1 VRGFTALKRLTRTLL
16 ALLCTIGSLF
26 AAPLVA
32 GAHPLVGIGENNT
45 PFLSDPRFLALGIT
59 QVRDDIA
66 WNALSVPRARAN
78 LAAWLAE
85 AQADGLTP
93 LITFDHVVGSVR
105 TQRRLPSVAQFSNA
119 FLRFRKLYPWVTDF
133 ETWDEANFYLE
144 GTAFNPKRAAQF
156 YLALRR
162 DCPSC
167 TILASD
173 LLDVPKTE
181 AVPMVKWV
189 DAFIRYAHTQPA
201 YWGLNN
207 YFGANRLETGTTE
220 QMLHAVKGKI
230 WFAETGGIVSRDNG
244 SNVGFTQGAQHA
256 AKVDRFILGTLDRLS
271 PRIQRV
277 YLYEWNAQT
286 SHDKWDSALISWT
299 GVPRPAYDVLANTLD
314 SWGIQPNCTISTVP
328 PACATFG
335 GPAAALLRF

>member
-1 VRGFTALKRLTRTLL
+1 MRGLTRTLL

-26 AAPLVA
+26 AAPALA
-32 GAHPLVGIGENNT
+32 GAYPIVGIGENTT
-45 PFLSDPRFLALGIT
+45 PIFSDPRFLALGIT

-66 WNALSVPRARAN
+66 WNALSVPRARAD
-78 LAAWLAE
+78 LTAWLAD
-85 AQADGLTP
+85 AQTDGLTP
-93 LITFDHVVGSVR
+93 LITFDHVVGSAR
-105 TQRRLPSVAQFSNA
+105 IEQKLPSVAQFSNA
-119 FLRFRKLYPWVTDF
+119 FVKFRKRYPWVTDF

-144 GTAFNPKRAAQF
+144 GTAFSPKRAAQF

-189 DAFIRYAHTQPA
+189 DEFMRYAHTQPG

-207 YFGANRLETGTTE
+207 YFGANRLEKGTTE
-220 QMLHAVKGKI
+220 QLLHAVKGKI
-230 WFAETGGIVSRDNG
+230 WLAETGGIVSRNNH
-244 SNVGFTQGAQHA
+244 SNVGFAQGAKHA
-256 AKVDRFILGTLDRLS
+256 ATVDKFILHTLDRLS

-277 YLYEWNAQT
+277 YLYDWNAQT
-286 SHDKWDSALISWT
+286 PHDKWDSALISWN
-299 GVPRPAYDVLANTLD
+299 GVPRPGYDVLANTLD
-314 SWGIQPNCTISTVP
+314 SWGIAPDCAISKRP
-328 PACATFG
+328 PACAVTG

>member
-1 VRGFTALKRLTRTLL
+1 MKGLTRTLL

-26 AAPLVA
+26 AAPALA
-32 GAHPLVGIGENNT
+32 GAYPLVGIGDNNT
-45 PFLSDPRFLALGIT
+45 AIFSDPRFLALGIT

-66 WNALSVPRARAN
+66 WNALAVPRARAD
-78 LAAWLAE
+78 LAAWLAD

-105 TQRRLPSVAQFSNA
+105 TQQKLPSVAQFSRA
-119 FLRFRKLYPWVTDF
+119 FLTFRKLYPWVKDF

-144 GTAFNPKRAAQF
+144 GTAFSPQRAAQF
-156 YLALRR
+156 YLALRK

-189 DAFIRYAHTQPA
+189 GEFIRYAHT
-201 YWGLNN
+201 
-207 YFGANRLETGTTE
+207 RLDAGTTE
-220 QMLHAVKGKI
+220 RLLHAVKGKI
-230 WFAETGGIVSRDNG
+230 WFAETGGIVRRDNG
-244 SNVGFTQGAQHA
+244 STVGFTQGAQHA
-256 AKVDRFILGTLDRLS
+256 AKVDRFIFNTLARLS

-286 SHDKWDSALISWT
+286 AHDKWDSALISWT
-299 GVPRPAYDVLANTLD
+299 GATRPAYDVLANTLD
-314 SWGIQPNCTISTVP
+314 SWGIEPSCTISTVP

>member
-1 VRGFTALKRLTRTLL
+1 MTRRHALAAVAAACCLL
-16 ALLCTIGSLF
+16 AS
-26 AAPLVA
+26 AATA
-32 GAHPLVGIGENNT
+32 GGHVVVGIGENNT
-45 PFLSDPRFLALGIT
+45 AIFSDPRFLALGIT

-66 WNALSVPRARAN
+66 WNAVDVPRGRAN
-78 LAAWLAE
+78 LAAWLDA
-85 AQADGLTP
+85 ARADGLTVM
-93 LITFDHVVGSVR
+93 ITFDHVIGNVH
-105 TQRRLPSVAQFSNA
+105 TQQALPSVAKFSKA
-119 FLRFRKLYPWVTDF
+119 FLKLRQLFPWVTQF

-144 GTAFNPKRAAQF
+144 GTSFNPKRAAQY

-181 AVPMVKWV
+181 AVPMVKW
-189 DAFIRYAHTQPA
+189 AHEFIRYAHRQPA

-207 YFGANRLETGTTE
+207 YFGANRLQANTTR
-220 QMLHAVKGKI
+220 QMLHAVRGKI
-230 WFAETGGIVSRDNG
+230 WFAETGGIVRRNNG
-244 SNVGFTQGAQHA
+244 SQVGFKQGSAHA
-256 AKVDRFILGTLDRLS
+256 AKVDKFILNKLVNLS

-286 SHDKWDSALISWT
+286 PHDTWDSALISWT
-299 GVPRPAYDVLANTLD
+299 GAPRPAYDVLANTLD
-314 SWGIQPNCTISTVP
+314 SWGITPNCTISSVP
-328 PACATFG
+328 PACTTGG

>member
-1 VRGFTALKRLTRTLL
+1 
-16 ALLCTIGSLF
+16 
-26 AAPLVA
+26 
-32 GAHPLVGIGENNT
+32 
-45 PFLSDPRFLALGIT
+45 
-59 QVRDDIA
+59 
-66 WNALSVPRARAN
+66 
-78 LAAWLAE
+78 LAAWLAD

-105 TQRRLPSVAQFSNA
+105 TQQKLPSVAQFSRA
-119 FLRFRKLYPWVTDF
+119 FLTFRKLYPWVKDF

-144 GTAFNPKRAAQF
+144 GTAFSPQRAAQF
-156 YLALRR
+156 YLALRK

-181 AVPMVKWV
+181 AVPMVHWV
-189 DAFIRYAHTQPA
+189 AEFIRYAHTQPA

-207 YFGANRLETGTTE
+207 YFGANRLDAGTTE
-220 QMLHAVKGKI
+220 RLLHAVKGKI
-230 WFAETGGIVSRDNG
+230 WFAETGGIVRRDNG
-244 SNVGFTQGAQHA
+244 STVGFTQGAQHA
-256 AKVDRFILGTLDRLS
+256 AKVDRFIFNTLARLS

-286 SHDKWDSALISWT
+286 AHDKWDSALISWT
-299 GVPRPAYDVLANTLD
+299 GATRPAYDVLANTLD
-314 SWGIQPNCTISTVP
+314 SWGIEPSCTISTVP